1 MVNSPPQKDFDA
13 GSRVR
18 PNLIPRVSLPPREG
32 KKDRPWERGLVSQLS
47 GTRRDRRSEVPLL
60 FGTSVFSEHFA
71 NNHLYENVF
80 WCHVLRLA

>member
-1 MVNSPPQKDFDA
+1 MVNSPPQNDFDA

-32 KKDRPWERGLVSQLS
+32 KKGRPWERGLVSQLR

-60 FGTSVFSEHFA
+60 FGTSSFFSEHFP
-71 NNHLYENVF
+71 NNHPYQNVF
-80 WCHVLRLA
+80 WCCVL